1 MPILENWLATRRR
14 EGAEPGTPGH
24 DDEQVGAM
32 STDHLVDRRVFRT
45 TVIIIATAAAAYAM
59 WRLADLLLLVFAC
72 ALIALIFLNL
82 ARWLSGR
89 TGLGIGL
96 SLGVAVIAILA
107 CLTGAFWFFGA
118 SLSAEFT
125 ELAQRLPA
133 AWATF
138 QERVSQTTVGRM
150 VIDRAAD
157 YAPNG
162 QSIFGFIT
170 GLVAG
175 FGTAISALAIVIVGG
190 IYLAAQPGLY
200 RRGVMMLTPQSARGK
215 LSRTFGA
222 VAESLN
228 AWLLGQGIGMVFV
241 GIATTVGL
249 WIVGVPAAPAIG
261 LVAGLCEFVPYLG
274 TIVVVIPAVILGF
287 AEGTTTGI
295 WTIAVLV
302 FVQQVQGNLVMPL
315 LQSRM
320 VELPPVLTIFSLV
333 AAGVLLGPIGVILA
347 TPLTVVAMVVIKAV
361 YAQPEDLRP
370 GDRAQLDV

>member
-1 MPILENWLATRRR
+1 
-14 EGAEPGTPGH
+14 
-24 DDEQVGAM
+24 M

-45 TVIIIATAAAAYAM
+45 TVIIVATLASAYAM
-59 WRLADLLLLVFAC
+59 WRLSDLLLLVFAC

-96 SLGVAVIAILA
+96 SLGAAVIAILA
-107 CLTGAFWFFGA
+107 FLTSAFSFFGQ

-138 QERVSQTTVGRM
+138 QERVSQTTMGRL
-150 VIDRAAD
+150 IIERAAD

-162 QSIFGFIT
+162 QSVLGFVT
-170 GLVAG
+170 SLVTG
-175 FGTAISALAIVIVGG
+175 FGAAVSAFAIILVGG
-190 IYLAAQPGLY
+190 IYLAAQPQLY

-215 LSRTFGA
+215 LSRTFAA

-228 AWLLGQGIGMVFV
+228 QWLLGQGIGMVFV
-241 GIATTVGL
+241 GIATTIGL
-249 WIVGVPAAPAIG
+249 WVVGVPAAPAIG

-274 TIVVVIPAVILGF
+274 TIVVTIPAVILGF
-287 AEGTTTGI
+287 AESTTTGI
-295 WTIAVLV
+295 WTIVVLV
-302 FVQQVQGNLVMPL
+302 VVQQVQGNLVMPL
-315 LQSRM
+315 LQSKM
-320 VELPPVLTIFSLV
+320 VELPPALTIFSLV
-333 AAGVLLGPIGVILA
+333 AAGVLLGPLGVLLA

-361 YAQPEDLRP
+361 YVQPEDLELA
-370 GDRAQLDV
+370 DRAQLDM